1 MQVIVSERECLDV
14 AHLMKLTAERQD
26 IPLQYGM
33 LMKRGASLLI
43 QLSAMCT
50 MLSAL
55 TNDRKNNGGNENE

>member
-26 IPLQYGM
+26 IPLPYGM

-55 TNDRKNNGGNENE
+55 TNNTKTMEVMKNE